1 MKKIVLCIFIVITTM
16 PAFGQGVLGVRA
28 GLNMTDLTVK
38 MNGVSVSMDSHTTF
52 HAGIAYQHPIVRTL
66 PLYLET
72 GLYISGRGTSI
83 SAEDFD
89 MDSDGKAKFNMLYL
103 QVPALLSWHFDVR
116 NISIQPVIGIYYGFG
131 FYGKLKG
138 VGNMKFDVFK
148 DIENSGVKMFKR
160 SDVGL
165 RFGLGVTIKK
175 HYYVGL
181 GYDLGLLNISKEMEE
196 GKLTNGSFFISLGY
210 NF

>member
-1 MKKIVLCIFIVITTM
+1 
-16 PAFGQGVLGVRA
+16 
-28 GLNMTDLTVK
+28 
-38 MNGVSVSMDSHTTF
+38 
-52 HAGIAYQHPIVRTL
+52 
-66 PLYLET
+66 
-72 GLYISGRGTSI
+72 
-83 SAEDFD
+83 
-89 MDSDGKAKFNMLYL
+89 MLYL

-165 RFGLGVTIKK
+165 RFGLGVAIKK

-181 GYDLGLLNISKEMEE
+181 GYDLGLLDINKEREE
-196 GKLTNGSFFISLGY
+196 SKLTNGSFFISLGY